1 MDNFNVRLYLF
12 NPSLPSAPFLYPIKT
27 ENLRVLRCFHGVEKG
42 CIGEKWV
49 KVGDLFS
56 SCVLT
61 YLPYI
66 ESMCINMRLFNFK
79 NGFSYLRE
87 KIKVFLIQSLFRRL
101 NNFALF
107 YLINDNFQ
115 EYIRYLLKILQC
127 VILFYRLLH
136 PVAGIADKFVVYI
149 SLRHGKLLWI
159 SLNVIPSNIITTIII
174 VKWF

>member
-27 ENLRVLRCFHGVEKG
+27 ENLTVFRCFHGVEKG

-115 EYIRYLLKILQC
+115 EYIRYQLKILQC
-127 VILFYRLLH
+127 VILLFSLF
-136 PVAGIADKFVVYI
+136 FVVYFKGGALFFLKTKSI
-149 SLRHGKLLWI
+149 FLTKLGDHVSL
-159 SLNVIPSNIITTIII
+159 P
-174 VKWF
+174 